1 MERGVDNDLIAA
13 WRWVAGFVIF
23 PVTVIPGFHAV
34 VLMVS
39 SFCVPLDCWSLEGAM
54 TNLSLGLPAVA
65 GITALWIST
74 LLPLSAIARSRSRFV
89 LVTTG
94 LLMGL
99 ILEYLLLRA
108 GLGYDVSR
116 LRRLDLFQACV
127 FGCPGAIA
135 VINLFLLVRT
145 RELSLKPFRRLTE
158 EHSASAYPHVIPPP
172 HLHPAPVLHPVIL
185 RPYRPP
191 HTNRSYLRD
200 SRFF

>member
-1 MERGVDNDLIAA
+1 VDNDLIAA

-23 PVTVIPGFHAV
+23 PVTVIPGFHAGI
-34 VLMVS
+34 LMIS
-39 SFCVPLDCWSLEGAM
+39 SFCVLLDCWSLEGAM
-54 TNLSLGLPAVA
+54 TNLSLGLPAVS

-74 LLPLSAIARSRSRFV
+74 LLPHSAIARSRSRFV

-108 GLGYDVSR
+108 GLGND
-116 LRRLDLFQACV
+116 LTQLHRLDLFQACV

-135 VINLFLLVRT
+135 VINLLLLVRA
-145 RELSLKPFRRLTE
+145 RELSLKPSSRKPAE
-158 EHSASAYPHVIPPP
+158 ELSAPAYQHVIPPP
-172 HLHPAPVLHPVIL
+172 HLHPAPVLHPIVL

-191 HTNRSYLRD
+191 HTNRNYLRD